1 MTTEELTQKI
11 IEVDERVTRHTEQ
24 LKTVFNQITETRK
37 MADSVHDLATSVKLL
52 TQGQTNIGE
61 KVDNLSRDVDE
72 IKNRPARRWDS
83 ASTVVITAVIT
94 AIVTFILTQLG
105 LK

>member
-72 IKNRPARRWDS
+72 IKNRPAKRWDS

-94 AIVTFILTQLG
+94 AIVAFILTQLG

>member
-61 KVDNLSRDVDE
+61 KVDNLTRDVDE
-72 IKNRPARRWDS
+72 IKNRPAKKWDN
-83 ASTVVITAVIT
+83 ASTVVITAIIT
-94 AIVTFILTQLG
+94 AVITFILTRIG
-105 LK
+105 IN